1 MNAADRLH
9 GRLPVLALLGAGL
22 ALLCLL
28 FHEEIAAAAEVW
40 STSTAYGHC
49 WLVVPIVGWL
59 LWERRAAALAYPPAP
74 VAWPALVAPV
84 LAFAWLAADWLG
96 IMEGRQLVAL
106 AFCELLLLA
115 MLGEKLWWALS
126 PALLYLVFLVPF
138 GAFVTPAL
146 QQFTAAFVNGGLS
159 VLGIPH
165 TVDAFQIEIPEGRF
179 YVAEACAGLRFLIAS
194 IAFGALYAVTM
205 FRDGWRRVVYIAVA
219 CVVPVVA
226 NGVRALGIVTA
237 GHVVG
242 SAEAAAADHVIYG
255 WLFFS
260 VVILLLAL
268 AGLPFRQAPAPV
280 PAGVGLMPDE
290 QRGWR
295 PPLIACLPMLAA
307 AVAAPGF
314 GLLLDNLPAGAASVT
329 VQHLGGISA
338 PVTVTTTLLPL
349 RSNPARILAAARD
362 PALSPLGADIDSG
375 ILDGPAH
382 QWVLL
387 TDRESGAVSAYEVV
401 VDGVPMLGGLHD
413 RLRMARDMLG
423 RSRIRPVAIAVS
435 AESRDALVA
444 FLSGNARL

>member
-1 MNAADRLH
+1 M
-9 GRLPVLALLGAGL
+9 PVLALLGAGL
-22 ALLCLL
+22 VLLCIL
-28 FHEEIAAAAEVW
+28 FHEEIAAATDVW

-49 WLVVPIVGWL
+49 WLVLPIVGWL

-74 VAWPALVAPV
+74 VAWPALVAPL

-146 QQFTAAFVNGGLS
+146 QQFTAAFVNIGLS

-165 TVDAFQIEIPEGRF
+165 TGDAFQIEIPEGRF

-205 FRDGWRRVVYIAVA
+205 FRDGWRRVIYIAVA
-219 CVVPVVA
+219 CVVPVIA

-237 GHVVG
+237 GHLVG
-242 SAEAAAADHVIYG
+242 SAQAAAADHIIYG

-268 AGLPFRQAPAPV
+268 AGLPFKQVPAPV
-280 PAGVGLMPDE
+280 PAGVGLMPE
-290 QRGWR
+290 ESRGWR

-307 AVAAPGF
+307 AAAAPAF
-314 GLLLDNLPAGAASVT
+314 GLLLDNLSAGTASVT

-382 QWVLL
+382 KWVLL

-401 VDGVPMLGGLHD
+401 VDGVSMLGGLHD

-423 RSRIRPVAIAVS
+423 RSRIRPVAIAVNAGS
-435 AESRDALVA
+435 LDALTA
-444 FLSGNARL
+444 FLAGNARL